1 MRSRLAALFTRSQL
15 GAGLVVEIY
24 GKPGCHLCEEVK
36 EKLEALQR
44 RWPFELRE
52 VNIAESAEL
61 LAEFGERIPLVWVE
75 GKLAC
80 KYRVDEEALR
90 RKLEQAALKHQARRC
105 KPTKVGYGA
114 SNE

>member
-1 MRSRLAALFTRSQL
+1 MLSRLAAFFKRPKL

-24 GKPGCHLCEEVK
+24 SKPDCHLCEVAKEQLEV
-36 EKLEALQR
+36 LQR

-90 RKLEQAALKHQARRC
+90 RKLEQAARL
-105 KPTKVGYGA
+105 
-114 SNE
+114 